1 MEESTPPD
9 PKHCCLDLLLV
20 ISEKRD
26 PYAFGGH
33 SDPDLHLTSMSSTK
47 IPDDLAFLHNGPK
60 ESIRKVENVA
70 IPKLDWKGVLVG
82 HSDPG
87 TPPGDFPKIS
97 YGNNAP
103 EVCLL
108 VLWLRISHKAF
119 LQFWWES
126 FYRLER

>member
-1 MEESTPPD
+1 MVP
-9 PKHCCLDLLLV
+9 
-20 ISEKRD
+20 I
-26 PYAFGGH
+26 
-33 SDPDLHLTSMSSTK
+33 
-47 IPDDLAFLHNGPK
+47 K

-82 HSDPG
+82 QSNPG
-87 TPPGDFPKIS
+87 TPLGDFPKIS

-108 VLWLRISHKAF
+108 VLWLIISHKAF

-126 FYRLER
+126 FYHLER